1 MLRQRF
7 PIVLALAS
15 ICLYVSTLAPD
26 ILPSDAGEFQVVS
39 AVLGV
44 AHPPGFALYTLLGHV
59 WGLFFSSPAYALNL
73 LSVVTAAL
81 TLYCLYQAV
90 QTSQPTATPLAKRM
104 VGTAVVVFIATS
116 TTFWSLATTANVRSL
131 AGLCL
136 VGALWAFSA
145 YPSTTA
151 PTTPT
156 SRPLLAF
163 VICLSIG
170 ITHHASLIFIGAT
183 LSLGLLAINAR
194 FLRQPRQWLA
204 IGLAGALPLIVLLY
218 FPWRGS
224 VGAFLA
230 GEKLAT
236 WQGFREHIFA
246 TGFGGDFFYY
256 AQLSALLDRLRILWN
271 IGEFQF
277 GNPLWGIALLL
288 ALPALRHKSGWFGW
302 AALLIHAWVAI
313 TYRAPQTVEYL
324 LPAYLLLAWL
334 VGQSL
339 LSLHP
344 ALTRPLALLIL
355 GLALWQG
362 TRNFPAYRTLAQDN
376 STRQTAQALLEQ
388 APPDALVLAN
398 WHWATPLWYLQQVE
412 GLRADVEV
420 RYVYPHGE
428 SLAQNWVDELRA
440 NIGKRPLV
448 VTSFYPNEFS
458 ASELA
463 FTPLGSAL
471 GVGWLVTLHYPTQL
485 PVGLTP
491 VQYSWQDNWQL
502 VGKRAVAEEVT
513 LGESIPLWLVWQAP
527 PALQDIRFFAQLIAP
542 DGTISAQ
549 FDTNYPASQ
558 LRAGDLLAARYP
570 LTVSPFAPLG
580 EHTLQVGAYLPDGT
594 RLLTQDGQPA
604 QALGK
609 LRILPATHPL
619 PSPHSLPL
627 HPYFSGYGYDFTL
640 PDQPRLRV
648 QCRPSPMGFSFQ
660 FDVDGAHDGDST
672 CPPNAGYSIISLA
685 AAPTQPYLQVASQR
699 TTLQASH
706 PSERWQTFGGDLL
719 LVDVSQWM
727 DGTEWVVDL
736 QWQALRPLTA
746 DWVVSV
752 QAWGDGWQA
761 QHDFIPAGGAIPT
774 LKWIP
779 GYTLHDRHR
788 IPLPANADPSTAHL
802 TLTVYDH
809 FSGQVLP
816 LGDWRLTRTGQNLP
830 IH

>member
-7 PIVLALAS
+7 PIILTFLCAG
-15 ICLYVSTLAPD
+15 LYISTLAPD

-73 LSVVTAAL
+73 LSAVTATL
-81 TLYCLYQAV
+81 TLYCLYQTV
-90 QTSQPTATPLAKRM
+90 QTSQPTAPSLVKRL

-136 VGALWAFSA
+136 AGALWAFTA
-145 YPSTTA
+145 YSS
-151 PTTPT
+151 TTPT
-156 SRPLLAF
+156 TSPSRPLLAYI
-163 VICLSIG
+163 VCLSIG
-170 ITHHASLIFIGAT
+170 ITHHASLVFVGAV
-183 LSLGLLAINAR
+183 LSLGVLASNAR
-194 FLRQPRQWLA
+194 FLRQPRQWLT

-218 FPWRGS
+218 FPWRAS
-224 VGAFLA
+224 AGAFLA
-230 GEKLAT
+230 GAKLAT
-236 WQGFREHIFA
+236 GQGFLEHIFA

-256 AQLSALLDRLRILWN
+256 AQLSAMPDRLRILWN

-277 GNPLWGIALLL
+277 GNPLWGLALLL
-288 ALPALRHKSGWFGW
+288 GLPAFRHKSGWFGW
-302 AALLIHAWVAI
+302 AALLLHAWVAI

-334 VGQSL
+334 IGQSL
-339 LSLHP
+339 LSLRP
-344 ALTRPLALLIL
+344 PLTRLLALLLL

-362 TRNFPAYRTLAQDN
+362 ARNFPAYRALAQDT

-388 APPDALVLAN
+388 APPDALILAN

-412 GLRADVEV
+412 RLRADIEV

-428 SLAQNWVDELRA
+428 SLAQNWADELQA

-448 VTSFYPNEFS
+448 VTGFYPNEFS
-458 ASELA
+458 ATGLA
-463 FTPLGSAL
+463 FTPLGSVS
-471 GVGWLVTLHYPTQL
+471 GVGWLVTAHEPTQL
-485 PVGLTP
+485 SPEFVP
-491 VQYSWQDNWQL
+491 VQYTWQGDWQL
-502 VGKRAVAEEVT
+502 LGKRAVPEQLA
-513 LGESIPLWLVWQAP
+513 LGERVSLWLAWQVP
-527 PALQDIRFFAQLIAP
+527 PTAQDIRFFAQLIAP

-549 FDTNYPASQ
+549 FDTAYSASQ
-558 LRAGDLLAARYP
+558 LQAGAVLMARYP
-570 LTVSPFAPLG
+570 LALSPFAPLG

-594 RLLTQDGQPA
+594 RLLTQDGETA
-604 QALGK
+604 QVLGK
-609 LRILPATHPL
+609 LQILPATHPL
-619 PSPHSLPL
+619 PSPHTLPF
-627 HPYFSGYGYDFTL
+627 HPYFFGYGYDFTV

-648 QCRPSPMGFSFQ
+648 QCRPSQAGFSFQ
-660 FDVDGAHDGDST
+660 FDVDGVHTGTAT
-672 CPPNAGYSIISLA
+672 CPPSTGYSIVSLA
-685 AAPTQPYLQVASQR
+685 AAPTQPYLQVAGQR
-699 TTLQASH
+699 IALEAYQPTD
-706 PSERWQTFGGDLL
+706 RWQTFGGDLL
-719 LVDVSQWM
+719 LVGVSQWV
-727 DGTEWVVDL
+727 DGAEWLVDL

-752 QAWGDGWQA
+752 QARGDGWQA
-761 QHDFIPAGGAIPT
+761 QHDFIPAGGSIPT

-816 LGDWRLTRTGQNLP
+816 LGDWRLTQAGQNLP
-830 IH
+830 IR